1 MRGAEG
7 AALRDETECN
17 INSLRKTQKG
27 IICTHYLEVVV
38 AGEHLSSSL
47 YIIGSL
53 KVQST
58 TAVEIGDVIEAS
70 SCVSDK
76 KTKKQY

>member
-17 INSLRKTQKG
+17 INSLRKNRRVSY
-27 IICTHYLEVVV
+27 THYHEVV